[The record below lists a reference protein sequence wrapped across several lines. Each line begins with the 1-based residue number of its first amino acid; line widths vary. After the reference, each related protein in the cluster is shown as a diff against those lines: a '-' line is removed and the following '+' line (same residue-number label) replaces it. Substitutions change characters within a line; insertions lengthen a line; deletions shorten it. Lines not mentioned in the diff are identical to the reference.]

1 MDIWRTHFLKIL
13 RVKKDFFRTIYHFC
27 AFRLTPFPGV
37 LMDVRQK
44 KQDRIPRNSWC
55 PPSRPGSRSWY
66 WPGWQTQGSR
76 EKEIS
81 SHVNSKVFA
90 LWLAKYTFCPAE
102 DSASSLPSRLT
113 SGPVNTSF
121 YSLSKLSV
129 HIPKGLASFWKL
141 PPLTWTACGSR
152 STICPLITCRQW
164 KNAEAKERQ
173 DVASL
178 RETPVSRDCVICCL
192 WQLWRANWADDL
204 RKESPRFTSVLLSF
218 WAGPLS
224 CLGWYPQAD

>member
-13 RVKKDFFRTIYHFC
+13 RIRKDFFRTIYHFC
-27 AFRLTPFPGV
+27 AFWLTPFPGV

-44 KQDRIPRNSWC
+44 KQDRIPRNSWR
-55 PPSRPGSRSWY
+55 PPSQPGSRSRY

-90 LWLAKYTFCPAE
+90 LWLAKYTFCPVE
-102 DSASSLPSRLT
+102 DSVSSLPSRLT

-129 HIPKGLASFWKL
+129 HIPEGLASFWKL
-141 PPLTWTACGSR
+141 YHPWPEQHVGPTQQFA
-152 STICPLITCRQW
+152 
-164 KNAEAKERQ
+164 
-173 DVASL
+173 
-178 RETPVSRDCVICCL
+178 
-192 WQLWRANWADDL
+192 
-204 RKESPRFTSVLLSF
+204 LLSPADNEKMQKQKKGKM
-218 WAGPLS
+218 WHHWKKLQS
-224 CLGWYPQAD
+224 LGTV